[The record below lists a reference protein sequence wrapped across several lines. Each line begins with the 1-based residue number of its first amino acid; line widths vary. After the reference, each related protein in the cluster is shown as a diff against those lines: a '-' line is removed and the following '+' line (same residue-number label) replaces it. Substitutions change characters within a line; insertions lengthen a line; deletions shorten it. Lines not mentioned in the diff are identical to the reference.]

1 MQREIIFRGLRK
13 DGGGWAYGY
22 LVELINTYWI
32 IPVNQTF
39 RSPSDA
45 DIENSFVMV
54 IRETVG
60 QYTGLKDKNGNKIFE
75 GDFDQNHDVVMWC
88 NKSVGWTLNTYDFPT
103 DTHIHCH
110 CYQCL
115 GHFDIT
121 DDLSKIEIIGNIHE
135 K

>member
-1 MQREIIFRGLRK
+1 MH
-13 DGGGWAYGY
+13 
-22 LVELINTYWI
+22 
-32 IPVNQTF
+32 P
-39 RSPSDA
+39 
-45 DIENSFVMV
+45 
-54 IRETVG
+54 ETVG

-103 DTHIHCH
+103 ATHIHCH